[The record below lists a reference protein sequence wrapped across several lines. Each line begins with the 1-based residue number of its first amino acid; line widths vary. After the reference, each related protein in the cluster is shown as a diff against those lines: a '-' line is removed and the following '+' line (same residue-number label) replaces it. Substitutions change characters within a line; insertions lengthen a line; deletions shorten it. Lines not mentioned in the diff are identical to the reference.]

1 MSKFF
6 TLLTTVG
13 EAKLANATAL
23 GQTVKFEKMAIGD
36 GDGELPVP
44 DQKQTALVNEVRRE
58 FLNSVETVPDN
69 PNWIVCEQVIPEN
82 VGGWTIREVGI
93 YDIDGDLIAIGN
105 FPETYKPILEE
116 GSGRT
121 QTVRLVLQVSST
133 ATVELKIDPSVVL
146 ATREYVDKKDK
157 SHVDASDPHSQYLTR
172 ADWLKQMLFKGIP
185 MSAVGHGPDPDIW
198 LPAGRVE
205 LLRSEYPTV
214 FEIISASAFFTDQAT
229 IDANPRSY
237 AGHWGTGDGATTF
250 TTDDWTLLMNI
261 KVAGGYGAA
270 GSTKEDHIQ
279 NILGT
284 FRTATSNTDAL
295 LASGAFYRSAMDVG
309 DQMSNTGTALTDE
322 ITFDAA
328 RVVRTDAY
336 TDTMGL
342 FLDYYRVIPKGV
354 FSYA

>member
-36 GDGELPVP
+36 GNGELPVP

-58 FLNSVETVPDN
+58 PLNAVETDPDN

-93 YDIDGDLIAIGN
+93 YDVDGDLIAVGN

-146 ATREYVDKKDK
+146 ATREYVEKKDK
-157 SHVDASDPHSQYLTR
+157 SHVDASDPHTQYLTR
-172 ADWLKQMLFKGIP
+172 ADFLKHMLFKGIP
-185 MSAVGHGPDPDIW
+185 MSAVGPDPDPDIW

-205 LLRSEYPTV
+205 LLRADYPTV
-214 FEIISASAFFTDQAT
+214 FNIVSASEFFTDQAT
-229 IDANPRSY
+229 INANPRAY

-250 TTDDWTLLMNI
+250 TTDDWALMMNI

-279 NILGT
+279 NILGK
-284 FRTATSNTDAL
+284 FRTAASNTDA
-295 LASGAFYRSAMDVG
+295 AMANGAFYRSAMDVG
-309 DQMSNTGTALTDE
+309 DQISNTGTALSDE
-322 ITFDAA
+322 ITFDAS
-328 RVVRTDAY
+328 RVVRTDTY
-336 TDTMGL
+336 TDTIGL
-342 FLDYYRVIPKGV
+342 FLDHYRVIPKGA